1 MKIIHWK
8 LLGFVIA
15 LLGILALSIQP
26 SYIPQGKVEAFKILP
41 SEPEIAKLFSLVNRD
56 REVNGVPPLKYSLEL
71 EQSATYKCNDMVDK
85 DYFSHTSPDGLEV
98 ADFVDKYSSYETA
111 AENLGR
117 YFKSVDQLQKAWMDS
132 PKHREAILDARYS
145 EIGLAVYKTKH
156 YIAVMYLSSP

>member
-8 LLGFVIA
+8 FLGFVIA

-56 REVNGVPPLKYSLEL
+56 RKVNGVAPLKYSLEL

-145 EIGLAVYKTKH
+145 EIGLA
-156 YIAVMYLSSP
+156 ICGSSNEAAVMHLSS